1 MDKLIYYVNALLEQL
16 ELETI
21 ELSFYLINIVIFVLL
36 FRYFLSALE
45 IRFNTEDT
53 YKLEQFCTLN
63 NFILE
68 YRLFKLD
75 NSRKS
80 ELIKAMYNLI
90 PFMNKRIVDRIINID
105 EIDVD
110 RVDDLYNDLKQ
121 YFETFRINNKITNIL
136 NNHESTFGI
145 VEDFFRKNGLKQ
157 LIFSFFYSIISWFAI
172 SSIFLMVYRFYSLT
186 MVSRILML
194 LVIVFLSV
202 YFILILFILDSLAY
216 KGVNVNLFYILCII
230 MSIVAQFTF
239 ALQNGVTIVAF
250 VGSYIF
256 VLIMAIKTKK
266 VIGNLQKNFA

>member
-1 MDKLIYYVNALLEQL
+1 MKL
-16 ELETI
+16 
-21 ELSFYLINIVIFVLL
+21 S
-36 FRYFLSALE
+36 
-45 IRFNTEDT
+45 
-53 YKLEQFCTLN
+53 
-63 NFILE
+63 
-68 YRLFKLD
+68 
-75 NSRKS
+75 
-80 ELIKAMYNLI
+80 
-90 PFMNKRIVDRIINID
+90 
-105 EIDVD
+105 
-110 RVDDLYNDLKQ
+110 
-121 YFETFRINNKITNIL
+121 
-136 NNHESTFGI
+136 
-145 VEDFFRKNGLKQ
+145 Q